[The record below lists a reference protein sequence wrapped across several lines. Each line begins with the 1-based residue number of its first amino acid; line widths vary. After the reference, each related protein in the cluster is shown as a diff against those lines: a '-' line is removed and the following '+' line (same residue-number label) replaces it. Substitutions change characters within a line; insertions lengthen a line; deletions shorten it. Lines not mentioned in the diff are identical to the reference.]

1 MQQFSGDYTIYF
13 VQLIISWSYYK
24 QWAMAR
30 GSAEFQCHA
39 YANVTA
45 ILSYN
50 VYLWICLFPNRNVQ
64 IFGDN
69 VGATYLTANLVFL
82 SP

>member
-1 MQQFSGDYTIYF
+1 
-13 VQLIISWSYYK
+13 
-24 QWAMAR
+24 MAR

-50 VYLWICLFPNRNVQ
+50 VYLWICLFPNLNVQ